1 MAKQEEW
8 EVLIKAMQEG
18 SVRAMARLIS
28 RVENRESGWL
38 EAMKSVHYKS
48 GRARVIGITGPPGA
62 GKSTLVDRLTRD
74 LADEGFKVGVIA
86 VDPSSPFSGGALL
99 GDRLRMKEGS
109 AIEGVFVRSMATRG
123 ALGGLNQAARDVVK
137 IMDAFGKD
145 IILIETVGVGQDE
158 IDVVKT
164 ADLALVVCV
173 PGMGDG
179 IQAIKAGIMEIADIF
194 VVNKADMD
202 GADQVVGDIAAMLEM
217 GAEASTNRTPI
228 VKTSAAKGTGTKE
241 LIAVIK
247 ERLETCKKDTVWL
260 EGQVKEEILLLL
272 EKEIARH
279 LRKQWNKEGGFD
291 EAVKQVV
298 KRERD
303 PYSIVQEMTAR
314 FAEDGVFAD

>member
-1 MAKQEEW
+1 MEKQEEW
-8 EVLIKAMQEG
+8 EGLIKAMQEG

-38 EAMKSVHYKS
+38 EAMKSIHYKS

-202 GADQVVGDIAAMLEM
+202 GADQVVSDIAAMLEM
-217 GAEASTNRTPI
+217 GAEDSTSRTPI
-228 VKTSAAKGTGTKE
+228 VKTSAAKGTGTQE

-247 ERLETCKKDTVWL
+247 ERLETSKKDPAWL
-260 EGQVKEEILLLL
+260 EGQVKEEILVLL

-291 EAVKQVV
+291 KAVKQVV

-314 FAEDGVFAD
+314 FVGESPA